1 MGGPMAGLVQGLGSR
16 VRRWRRLIPKT
27 RRRLRERVIDALCSL
42 GFINIGRCVVH
53 GPRDRL
59 HLGQGVGCTNNVF
72 FNTRSGHITIGDD
85 SVLSFYCMF
94 LTGRHEFE
102 HGQLKQPRSRQVPDS
117 GYDIHIGRGC
127 WIASGAIILG
137 GVTIGD
143 NCLVAAGAVVTKD
156 VPAGSIVGGVPAK
169 IIGSVH
175 MLDQDA
181 SLLSSG
187 QSPS

>member
-1 MGGPMAGLVQGLGSR
+1 MPASSRSLRSRAKRALRRIGDSPQRLQGRFVSYLVGLGF
-16 VRRWRRLIPKT
+16 LN
-27 RRRLRERVIDALCSL
+27 
-42 GFINIGRCVVH
+42 INRCVVH
-53 GPRDRL
+53 GPRERL
-59 HLGQGVGCTNNVF
+59 HLGKGVGCTNNVF
-72 FNTRSGHITIGDD
+72 FNTRSGHITIGEN

-102 HGQLKQPRSRQVPDS
+102 NGQLRQPRSRQVPDA
-117 GYDIHIGRGC
+117 GYDIHIGKGC
-127 WIASGAIILG
+127 WIASGAIVLG

-175 MLDQDA
+175 MLDADA
-181 SLLSSG
+181 A
-187 QSPS
+187 QPSPS

>member
-1 MGGPMAGLVQGLGSR
+1 MAGLGQGLGSR

-59 HLGQGVGCTNNVF
+59 HLGKGVGCTNNVF

-102 HGQLKQPRSRQVPDS
+102 HGQLKQPRSRQVPEA

-181 SLLSSG
+181 PQPSLADPSS
-187 QSPS
+187 

>member
-1 MGGPMAGLVQGLGSR
+1 V
-16 VRRWRRLIPKT
+16 
-27 RRRLRERVIDALCSL
+27 DYLCSL
-42 GFINIGRCVVH
+42 GFLNIHRAVVH

-59 HLGQGVGCTNNVF
+59 HLGKGVGSRHNIL
-72 FNTRSGHITIGDD
+72 FNTRSGHIYIGEN

-94 LTGRHEFE
+94 LTGQHEFE
-102 HGQLKQPRSRQVPDS
+102 NGQLKQPRSRQVPDS
-117 GYDIHIGRGC
+117 GYDIRIGKGC

-156 VPAGSIVGGVPAK
+156 VPDGSIVGGVPAK
-169 IIGSVH
+169 IIGNVR

-181 SLLSSG
+181 VQ
-187 QSPS
+187 QSPSQSATAYRPLEAADTPPLTPPLP